1 VSKGLPSE
9 QQLQLLP
16 PSLQQ
21 QLQQLLE
28 ELLQYCLR

>member
-16 PSLQQ
+16 LSLQQ
-21 QLQQLLE
+21 QVQQLL
-28 ELLQYCLR
+28 QQCL